1 MENELNQVKLIIF
14 YSLIGGENYNG
25 LLDTLN
31 AMGYRNLSDHEL
43 AVLLKTIKFYLQF
56 RNNHRELASFN
67 LLLKI
72 LLDMFAMINESI
84 SIEYTTVNYR
94 IFNNSFTPYLNYNY
108 NQLSQLLNED
118 GNSYIIN
125 SNPNR
130 LPVFNQFP
138 LNQVYLTAL
147 DNYLEHIEGP
157 VDSDSDEESDCDSD
171 EDSDCDSHKSKTN
184 INILDN
190 VVANINIEDL
200 LDVNNTIKIINFDEA
215 LNATTGEDIN
225 IENDSE
231 SIDDSLGDSDSD
243 SESDDDSDDDGEKTN
258 NINLTQIS
266 NDSQL
271 FNPELLKVID
281 ISTISDESIKEKN
294 DSNIDYKKMSL
305 NKLRDIIVSKKLVTD
320 PSKLKK
326 NEMLKLLG
334 SE

>member
-1 MENELNQVKLIIF
+1 MALSDFMSVPFLICLGITLILVGVVGIYFTQKMQEQNHKISSMMGLVSTMAEEMNYMRSRLIMASQNNFQQHPGTDINNIMPNMTGGQNADTNDKLIDV
-14 YSLIGGENYNG
+14 SDGE
-25 LLDTLN
+25 DE
-31 AMGYRNLSDHEL
+31 SD
-43 AVLLKTIKFYLQF
+43 
-56 RNNHRELASFN
+56 
-67 LLLKI
+67 
-72 LLDMFAMINESI
+72 
-84 SIEYTTVNYR
+84 
-94 IFNNSFTPYLNYNY
+94 
-108 NQLSQLLNED
+108 ED
-118 GNSYIIN
+118 SDSG
-125 SNPNR
+125 
-130 LPVFNQFP
+130 
-138 LNQVYLTAL
+138 
-147 DNYLEHIEGP
+147 E
-157 VDSDSDEESDCDSD
+157 DSDSDEENECDSD
-171 EDSDCDSHKSKTN
+171 EDSDCDSHMSKTN

-243 SESDDDSDDDGEKTN
+243 SDSGSDDDSDDDGEKKN

-305 NKLRDIIVSKKLVTD
+305 NKLRDIIVSKKLVSD

>member
-1 MENELNQVKLIIF
+1 MALSDFMSVPFLICLGITLILVGVVGFYFTQKMQEQNHKISSMMGLVSTMAEEMNYMRSRLIMASQNNFQQHPGTDINNITPNMTGGQNTDTNDKLIDV
-14 YSLIGGENYNG
+14 SDGE
-25 LLDTLN
+25 DE
-31 AMGYRNLSDHEL
+31 SDE
-43 AVLLKTIKFYLQF
+43 
-56 RNNHRELASFN
+56 
-67 LLLKI
+67 
-72 LLDMFAMINESI
+72 ESDCD
-84 SIEYTTVNYR
+84 SGE
-94 IFNNSFTPYLNYNY
+94 
-108 NQLSQLLNED
+108 
-118 GNSYIIN
+118 
-125 SNPNR
+125 
-130 LPVFNQFP
+130 
-138 LNQVYLTAL
+138 
-147 DNYLEHIEGP
+147 
-157 VDSDSDEESDCDSD
+157 DSDSDEESDCDSD

-243 SESDDDSDDDGEKTN
+243 SDSDSGSDDDSDDDGEKTH

-305 NKLRDIIVSKKLVTD
+305 NKLRDIIISKKLVSD

>member
-1 MENELNQVKLIIF
+1 MQEQNHKISSMMGLVSTMAEEMNYMRSRLIMASQNNFQQHPSTDINNITPNMIGGQNTDTNDKLIDV
-14 YSLIGGENYNG
+14 SDGE
-25 LLDTLN
+25 DE
-31 AMGYRNLSDHEL
+31 SDE
-43 AVLLKTIKFYLQF
+43 
-56 RNNHRELASFN
+56 
-67 LLLKI
+67 
-72 LLDMFAMINESI
+72 ESDCG
-84 SIEYTTVNYR
+84 E
-94 IFNNSFTPYLNYNY
+94 
-108 NQLSQLLNED
+108 
-118 GNSYIIN
+118 
-125 SNPNR
+125 
-130 LPVFNQFP
+130 
-138 LNQVYLTAL
+138 
-147 DNYLEHIEGP
+147 
-157 VDSDSDEESDCDSD
+157 DSDSDEESDCDSD

-305 NKLRDIIVSKKLVTD
+305 NKLRDIIVSKKLVSD

>member
-1 MENELNQVKLIIF
+1 MALSDFMSVPFLICLGITLILVGVVGIYFTQKMQEQNHKISSMMGLVSTMAEEMNYMRSRLIMASQNNLQQNPSTDINNIMPNMTGGKNTDTNDKLIDV
-14 YSLIGGENYNG
+14 SDGE
-25 LLDTLN
+25 DE
-31 AMGYRNLSDHEL
+31 SDE
-43 AVLLKTIKFYLQF
+43 
-56 RNNHRELASFN
+56 
-67 LLLKI
+67 
-72 LLDMFAMINESI
+72 ESDCGD
-84 SIEYTTVNYR
+84 SGE
-94 IFNNSFTPYLNYNY
+94 
-108 NQLSQLLNED
+108 
-118 GNSYIIN
+118 
-125 SNPNR
+125 
-130 LPVFNQFP
+130 
-138 LNQVYLTAL
+138 
-147 DNYLEHIEGP
+147 
-157 VDSDSDEESDCDSD
+157 DSDSDEESDCDSD

>member
-1 MENELNQVKLIIF
+1 MALSDFMSVPFLICLGITLILVGVVGFYFTQKMQEQNHKISSMMGLVSTMAEEMNYMRSRLIMASQNNFQQHPGTDITNIMPNMTGGQNTDTNDKLIDV
-14 YSLIGGENYNG
+14 SDGE
-25 LLDTLN
+25 DE
-31 AMGYRNLSDHEL
+31 SD
-43 AVLLKTIKFYLQF
+43 
-56 RNNHRELASFN
+56 
-67 LLLKI
+67 
-72 LLDMFAMINESI
+72 
-84 SIEYTTVNYR
+84 
-94 IFNNSFTPYLNYNY
+94 
-108 NQLSQLLNED
+108 ED
-118 GNSYIIN
+118 SDSG
-125 SNPNR
+125 
-130 LPVFNQFP
+130 
-138 LNQVYLTAL
+138 
-147 DNYLEHIEGP
+147 E
-157 VDSDSDEESDCDSD
+157 DSDSDEESDCDSD
-171 EDSDCDSHKSKTN
+171 EESDSDCDSHKSKTN

-243 SESDDDSDDDGEKTN
+243 SGSDDDSDDDGEKPN

-305 NKLRDIIVSKKLVTD
+305 NKLRDIIISKKLVSD

>member
-1 MENELNQVKLIIF
+1 MASQNNFQQHPGTDITNIMPNMTGGQNTDTNDKLIDV
-14 YSLIGGENYNG
+14 SDGE
-25 LLDTLN
+25 DE
-31 AMGYRNLSDHEL
+31 SD
-43 AVLLKTIKFYLQF
+43 
-56 RNNHRELASFN
+56 
-67 LLLKI
+67 
-72 LLDMFAMINESI
+72 
-84 SIEYTTVNYR
+84 
-94 IFNNSFTPYLNYNY
+94 
-108 NQLSQLLNED
+108 ED
-118 GNSYIIN
+118 SDSG
-125 SNPNR
+125 
-130 LPVFNQFP
+130 
-138 LNQVYLTAL
+138 
-147 DNYLEHIEGP
+147 E
-157 VDSDSDEESDCDSD
+157 DSDSDEESDCDSD
-171 EDSDCDSHKSKTN
+171 EESDSDCDSHKSKTN

-243 SESDDDSDDDGEKTN
+243 SGSDDDSDDDGEKPN

-305 NKLRDIIVSKKLVTD
+305 NKLRDIIISKKLVSD

>member
-1 MENELNQVKLIIF
+1 MALSDFMSVPFLICLGITLILVGVVGIYFTQKMQEQNHKISSMMGLVSTMAEEMNYMRSRLIMASQNNFQQHPSTDINNITPNMTGGQNTDTNDKLIDV
-14 YSLIGGENYNG
+14 SDGE
-25 LLDTLN
+25 DE
-31 AMGYRNLSDHEL
+31 SDE
-43 AVLLKTIKFYLQF
+43 
-56 RNNHRELASFN
+56 
-67 LLLKI
+67 
-72 LLDMFAMINESI
+72 ESDCGD
-84 SIEYTTVNYR
+84 SCE
-94 IFNNSFTPYLNYNY
+94 
-108 NQLSQLLNED
+108 
-118 GNSYIIN
+118 
-125 SNPNR
+125 
-130 LPVFNQFP
+130 
-138 LNQVYLTAL
+138 
-147 DNYLEHIEGP
+147 
-157 VDSDSDEESDCDSD
+157 DSDSDEESDCDSD

-305 NKLRDIIVSKKLVTD
+305 NKLRDIIISKKLVSD

>member
-1 MENELNQVKLIIF
+1 MALSDFMSVPFLICLGITLILVGVVGIYFTQKMQEQNHKISSMMGLVSTMAEEMNYMRSRLIMASQNNFQQHPSTDINNITPNMTGGQNTDTNDKLIDV
-14 YSLIGGENYNG
+14 SDGE
-25 LLDTLN
+25 DE
-31 AMGYRNLSDHEL
+31 SDE
-43 AVLLKTIKFYLQF
+43 
-56 RNNHRELASFN
+56 
-67 LLLKI
+67 
-72 LLDMFAMINESI
+72 ESDCGD
-84 SIEYTTVNYR
+84 SCE
-94 IFNNSFTPYLNYNY
+94 
-108 NQLSQLLNED
+108 
-118 GNSYIIN
+118 
-125 SNPNR
+125 
-130 LPVFNQFP
+130 
-138 LNQVYLTAL
+138 
-147 DNYLEHIEGP
+147 
-157 VDSDSDEESDCDSD
+157 DSDSDEESDCDSD

-243 SESDDDSDDDGEKTN
+243 SGSDDDSDDDGEKTN

-305 NKLRDIIVSKKLVTD
+305 NKLRDIIVSKKLVSD

>member
-1 MENELNQVKLIIF
+1 MALSDFMSVPFLICLGITLILVGVVGIYFTQKMQEQNHKISSMMGLVSTMAEEMNYMRSRLIMASQNNFQQHPGTDINNITPNMTGGQNTDTNDKLIDV
-14 YSLIGGENYNG
+14 SDGE
-25 LLDTLN
+25 DE
-31 AMGYRNLSDHEL
+31 SDE
-43 AVLLKTIKFYLQF
+43 
-56 RNNHRELASFN
+56 
-67 LLLKI
+67 
-72 LLDMFAMINESI
+72 ESDCGD
-84 SIEYTTVNYR
+84 SCE
-94 IFNNSFTPYLNYNY
+94 
-108 NQLSQLLNED
+108 
-118 GNSYIIN
+118 
-125 SNPNR
+125 
-130 LPVFNQFP
+130 
-138 LNQVYLTAL
+138 
-147 DNYLEHIEGP
+147 
-157 VDSDSDEESDCDSD
+157 DSDSDEESDCDSD

-305 NKLRDIIVSKKLVTD
+305 NKLRDIIVSKKLVSD

>member
-1 MENELNQVKLIIF
+1 MALSDFMSVPFLICLGITLILVGVVGIYFTQKMQEQNHKISSMMGLVSTMAEEMNYMRSRLIMASQNNFQQHPGTDINNITPNMTGGQNTDTNDKLIDV
-14 YSLIGGENYNG
+14 SDGE
-25 LLDTLN
+25 DE
-31 AMGYRNLSDHEL
+31 SDE
-43 AVLLKTIKFYLQF
+43 
-56 RNNHRELASFN
+56 
-67 LLLKI
+67 
-72 LLDMFAMINESI
+72 ESDCGD
-84 SIEYTTVNYR
+84 SCE
-94 IFNNSFTPYLNYNY
+94 
-108 NQLSQLLNED
+108 
-118 GNSYIIN
+118 
-125 SNPNR
+125 
-130 LPVFNQFP
+130 
-138 LNQVYLTAL
+138 
-147 DNYLEHIEGP
+147 
-157 VDSDSDEESDCDSD
+157 DSDSDEESDCDSD

-243 SESDDDSDDDGEKTN
+243 SGSDDDSDDDGEKTN

>member
-1 MENELNQVKLIIF
+1 MALSDFMSVPFLICLGITLILVGVVGIYFTQKMQEQNHKISSMMGLVSTMAEEMNYMRSRLIMASQNNFQQHPSTDINNITPNMTGGQNTDTNDKLIDV
-14 YSLIGGENYNG
+14 SDGE
-25 LLDTLN
+25 DE
-31 AMGYRNLSDHEL
+31 SDE
-43 AVLLKTIKFYLQF
+43 
-56 RNNHRELASFN
+56 
-67 LLLKI
+67 
-72 LLDMFAMINESI
+72 ESDCCD
-84 SIEYTTVNYR
+84 SCE
-94 IFNNSFTPYLNYNY
+94 
-108 NQLSQLLNED
+108 
-118 GNSYIIN
+118 
-125 SNPNR
+125 
-130 LPVFNQFP
+130 
-138 LNQVYLTAL
+138 
-147 DNYLEHIEGP
+147 
-157 VDSDSDEESDCDSD
+157 DSDSDEESDCDSD

-305 NKLRDIIVSKKLVTD
+305 NKLRDIIVSKKLVSD

>member
-1 MENELNQVKLIIF
+1 MALSDFMSVPFLICLGITLILVGVVGIYFTQKMQEQNHKISSMMGLVSTMAEEMNYMRSRLIMASQNNFQQHPGTDINNITPNMTGGQNTDTNDKLIDV
-14 YSLIGGENYNG
+14 SDGE
-25 LLDTLN
+25 DE
-31 AMGYRNLSDHEL
+31 SDE
-43 AVLLKTIKFYLQF
+43 
-56 RNNHRELASFN
+56 
-67 LLLKI
+67 
-72 LLDMFAMINESI
+72 ESDCG
-84 SIEYTTVNYR
+84 E
-94 IFNNSFTPYLNYNY
+94 
-108 NQLSQLLNED
+108 
-118 GNSYIIN
+118 
-125 SNPNR
+125 
-130 LPVFNQFP
+130 
-138 LNQVYLTAL
+138 
-147 DNYLEHIEGP
+147 
-157 VDSDSDEESDCDSD
+157 DSDSDEESDCDSD

-243 SESDDDSDDDGEKTN
+243 SGSDDDSDDDGEKTN

-305 NKLRDIIVSKKLVTD
+305 NKLRDIIISKKLVSD

>member
-1 MENELNQVKLIIF
+1 MALSDFMSVPFLICLGITLILVGVVGFYFTQKMQEQNHKISSMMGLVSTMAEEMNYMRSRLIMASQNNFQQHPGTDINNITPNMIGGQNTVTNDKLIDV
-14 YSLIGGENYNG
+14 SDGE
-25 LLDTLN
+25 DE
-31 AMGYRNLSDHEL
+31 SDE
-43 AVLLKTIKFYLQF
+43 
-56 RNNHRELASFN
+56 
-67 LLLKI
+67 
-72 LLDMFAMINESI
+72 ESDCGD
-84 SIEYTTVNYR
+84 SGE
-94 IFNNSFTPYLNYNY
+94 
-108 NQLSQLLNED
+108 
-118 GNSYIIN
+118 
-125 SNPNR
+125 
-130 LPVFNQFP
+130 
-138 LNQVYLTAL
+138 
-147 DNYLEHIEGP
+147 
-157 VDSDSDEESDCDSD
+157 DSDSDEDSDCDSD

-215 LNATTGEDIN
+215 LNASTGEDIN

-305 NKLRDIIVSKKLVTD
+305 NKLRDIIVSKKLVSD

>member
-1 MENELNQVKLIIF
+1 MALSDFMSVPFLICLGITLILVGVVGFYFTQKMQEQNHKISSMMGLVSTMAEEMNYMRSRLIMASQNNFQQHPGTDINNITPNMTGGQNTDTNDKLIDV
-14 YSLIGGENYNG
+14 SDGE
-25 LLDTLN
+25 DE
-31 AMGYRNLSDHEL
+31 SDE
-43 AVLLKTIKFYLQF
+43 
-56 RNNHRELASFN
+56 
-67 LLLKI
+67 
-72 LLDMFAMINESI
+72 ESDCGD
-84 SIEYTTVNYR
+84 SCE
-94 IFNNSFTPYLNYNY
+94 
-108 NQLSQLLNED
+108 
-118 GNSYIIN
+118 
-125 SNPNR
+125 
-130 LPVFNQFP
+130 
-138 LNQVYLTAL
+138 
-147 DNYLEHIEGP
+147 
-157 VDSDSDEESDCDSD
+157 DSDSDEESDCDSD
-171 EDSDCDSHKSKTN
+171 EDSDCDSHQSKTN

-190 VVANINIEDL
+190 VIANINIEDL

-243 SESDDDSDDDGEKTN
+243 SDSGSDDDSDDDGEKTN

-305 NKLRDIIVSKKLVTD
+305 NKLRDIIVSKKLVSD

>member
-1 MENELNQVKLIIF
+1 MALSDFMSVPFLICLGITLILVGVVGIYFTQKMQEQNHKISSMMGLVSTMAEEMNYMRSRLIMASQNNFQQHPSTDINNITPNMIGGQNTDTNDKLIDV
-14 YSLIGGENYNG
+14 SDGE
-25 LLDTLN
+25 DE
-31 AMGYRNLSDHEL
+31 SDE
-43 AVLLKTIKFYLQF
+43 
-56 RNNHRELASFN
+56 
-67 LLLKI
+67 
-72 LLDMFAMINESI
+72 ESDCGD
-84 SIEYTTVNYR
+84 SCE
-94 IFNNSFTPYLNYNY
+94 
-108 NQLSQLLNED
+108 
-118 GNSYIIN
+118 
-125 SNPNR
+125 
-130 LPVFNQFP
+130 
-138 LNQVYLTAL
+138 
-147 DNYLEHIEGP
+147 
-157 VDSDSDEESDCDSD
+157 DSDSDEESDCDSD

-243 SESDDDSDDDGEKTN
+243 SGSDDDSDDDGEKTN

-305 NKLRDIIVSKKLVTD
+305 NKLRDIIISKKLVSD